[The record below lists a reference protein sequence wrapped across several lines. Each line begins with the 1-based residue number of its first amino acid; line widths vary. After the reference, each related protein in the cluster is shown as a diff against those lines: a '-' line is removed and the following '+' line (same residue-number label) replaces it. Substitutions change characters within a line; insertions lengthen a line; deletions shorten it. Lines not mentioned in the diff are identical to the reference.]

1 MMYRVRHSTVYS
13 YDETVPVC
21 QNEAHLKPR
30 NAASQKCLS
39 NNLMIAPPPAT
50 LVERH
55 DYFGNHVTFF
65 TIQEGHRRLAITAE
79 SVVTVLETAPPAVE
93 ESGSWE
99 NTAQLL
105 HSYSDGAH
113 LEAKHFTFESPFV
126 PVLDQLADYAAVSF
140 TPGRRHLEATLDLT
154 RRIFTEFKF
163 DATATCVN
171 TPPLEVLHKRR
182 GVCQDFAHLMIGCLR
197 SLGLSARYVSG
208 YLLTVPP
215 PGKPRLAGAD
225 VSHAWVSVYFP
236 EFGWLDFDPT
246 NNCIPSGHHITLGW
260 GRDYGDICPIKGVF
274 IGGGHHAMHVTVDV
288 EPV

>member
-1 MMYRVRHSTVYS
+1 MMYRVRHSTVYT

-30 NAASQKCLS
+30 NAATQKCLS
-39 NNLMIAPPPAT
+39 NNLLIAPPPAT
-50 LVERH
+50 TAERN

-79 SVVTVLETAPPAVE
+79 SVVTVVEAAPPPAE
-93 ESGSWE
+93 ESGTWE
-99 NTAQLL
+99 TTTDLL
-105 HSYSDGAH
+105 RGYSDGSH
-113 LEAKHFTFESPFV
+113 LEAKHFTFESPYV
-126 PVLDQLADYAAVSF
+126 PLSDELAGYALPSF
-140 TPGRRHLEATLDLT
+140 TPGRRQLEAVFDLT
-154 RRIFTEFKF
+154 HRIFTEFKF
-163 DATATCVN
+163 DPTATCVN
-171 TPPLEVLHKRR
+171 TPPLQVLHKRR

-215 PGKPRLAGAD
+215 PGKPRLVGAD

-246 NNCIPSGHHITLGW
+246 NDCMPSGKHITLGW

-274 IGGGHHAMHVTVDV
+274 VGGGRHEMQVTVDV

>member
-1 MMYRVRHSTVYS
+1 
-13 YDETVPVC
+13 
-21 QNEAHLKPR
+21 
-30 NAASQKCLS
+30 
-39 NNLMIAPPPAT
+39 
-50 LVERH
+50 
-55 DYFGNHVTFF
+55 
-65 TIQEGHRRLAITAE
+65 
-79 SVVTVLETAPPAVE
+79 
-93 ESGSWE
+93 
-99 NTAQLL
+99 
-105 HSYSDGAH
+105 
-113 LEAKHFTFESPFV
+113 
-126 PVLDQLADYAAVSF
+126 
-140 TPGRRHLEATLDLT
+140 
-154 RRIFTEFKF
+154 
-163 DATATCVN
+163 
-171 TPPLEVLHKRR
+171 
-182 GVCQDFAHLMIGCLR
+182 MIGCLR